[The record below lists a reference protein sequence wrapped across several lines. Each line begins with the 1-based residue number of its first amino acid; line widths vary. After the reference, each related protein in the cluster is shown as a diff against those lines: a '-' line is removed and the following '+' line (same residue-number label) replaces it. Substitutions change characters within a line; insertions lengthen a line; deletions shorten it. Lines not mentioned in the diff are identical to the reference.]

1 MSLFSRIIRLSKVR
15 SYTVINYALISFSLS
30 IGLYVYSLLIHYY
43 SPDAVEPKYGKTIF
57 SSLFLIVC
65 LIPFVAPKRIIKHY
79 EYIFLS
85 TLFLF
90 IHYLIYVS
98 YLNRYTLD
106 YLLGTYI
113 TIFGGLLMLNSR
125 ALIILFSASE
135 FIHILFGVISSNL
148 DAASTNA
155 IITSISTV
163 LIFSFF
169 VINGNL
175 RQKKKLQDLNTK
187 LESQV
192 EERTK
197 DLALRAHELQEKN
210 KDLEDFAYVVSHDL
224 KQPLQNIFTLSEW
237 LLEKNNDEEKVQLI
251 NKQAEHMY
259 RLIEGILNYSLRNE
273 KYRNVELVNVD
284 TLVRNLIINVDKEY
298 RVEITETLPEIR
310 YNKSQITQVFQNLIE
325 NGVKYN
331 DKKSISIAV
340 GCIERKKDF
349 LFSVTDN
356 GNGIEEKYFDK
367 IFELF
372 QRLDVTSHRNSS
384 GIGLALVKKII
395 IRNNGT
401 IWLESVIKNGTIFF
415 FTVPKLHDE

>member
-1 MSLFSRIIRLSKVR
+1 MSLFSKIIRLSKVR
-15 SYTVINYALISFSLS
+15 SYTVINFALISFTLS

-43 SPDAVEPKYGKTIF
+43 SPSAIEPKYGKTIF
-57 SSLFLIVC
+57 SSLFLIVS
-65 LIPFVAPKRIIKHY
+65 LIPFLASLRIIRYY
-79 EYIFLS
+79 EHIFLS

-98 YLNRYTLD
+98 YLNGYSLD

-125 ALIILFSASE
+125 VLIILFSASE
-135 FIHILFGVISSNL
+135 FVHILTGVIASDL

-155 IITSISTV
+155 IITSISTI

-175 RQKKKLQDLNTK
+175 RQKKKLQALNSK

-192 EERTK
+192 EERTR

-237 LLEKNNDEEKVQLI
+237 LLENNSEEEKLHLI
-251 NKQAEHMY
+251 KKQSEHMY

-273 KYRNVELVNVD
+273 KYRDLEAVNTD
-284 TLVRNLIINVDKEY
+284 DLVRNLIIDIDKKYTINIENA
-298 RVEITETLPEIR
+298 LPSVT

-331 DKKSISIAV
+331 DKKDVLVSIKS
-340 GCIERKKDF
+340 IERDKDF

-356 GNGIEEKYFDK
+356 GEGIDSKYFRK

-372 QRLDVTSHRNSS
+372 QRLDVTRHTNSS

-395 IRNNGT
+395 TRNNGE
-401 IWLESVIKNGTIFF
+401 IWLESELKKGTTFF
-415 FTVPKLHDE
+415 FTVRKTE